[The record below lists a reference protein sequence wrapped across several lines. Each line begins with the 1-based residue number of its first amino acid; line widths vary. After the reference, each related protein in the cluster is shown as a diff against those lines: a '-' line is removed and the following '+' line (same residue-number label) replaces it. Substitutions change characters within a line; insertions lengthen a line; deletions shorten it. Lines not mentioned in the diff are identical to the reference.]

1 MTQKS
6 SIVNDSTS
14 VEPVFAREGDQVAQ
28 VITGADVVTGITS
41 PTMTFYKEGGNSDL
55 SSTYFIGSMSV
66 TGVNNVI
73 TKTTQNL
80 KAGNWII
87 SVFGT
92 VDGQVQ
98 NICTIP
104 FVVKRKG
111 EK

>member
-6 SIVNDSTS
+6 SIVNDETS
-14 VEPVFAREGDQVAQ
+14 VEPVFAREGDEVAYVITISG
-28 VITGADVVTGITS
+28 VITGVSS

-66 TGVNNVI
+66 SGVNTVI

-80 KAGNWII
+80 KAGSWII
-87 SVFGT
+87 SISGT

-104 FVVKRKG
+104 FVVKRRG

>member
-6 SIVNDSTS
+6 SIVNDETS
-14 VEPVFAREGDQVAQ
+14 VEPVFAREGDEVADVITVSG
-28 VITGADVVTGITS
+28 VITGISS

-55 SSTYFIGSMSV
+55 SSTYFTGSMSV

-80 KAGNWII
+80 KAGSWII
-87 SVFGT
+87 SVSGT

-104 FVVKRKG
+104 FIVKRRG